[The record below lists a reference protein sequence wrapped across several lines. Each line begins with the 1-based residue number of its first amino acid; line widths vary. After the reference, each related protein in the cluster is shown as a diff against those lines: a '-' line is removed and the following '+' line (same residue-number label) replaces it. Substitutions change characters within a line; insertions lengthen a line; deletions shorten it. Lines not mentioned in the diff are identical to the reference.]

1 MSQAARAKQL
11 SLTMTSFE
19 ATAWVWPRKRFVDS
33 QPIGGHAA
41 PWLCGQKGWCA
52 GAALPDTCR
61 APYVWARQTR
71 VPPTRVSHC
80 PNRIVDS
87 ELRARLQA
95 VLSDSYQ
102 IERELAGGGMSRVF
116 VALERALGRQ
126 VVIKVLPSDLA
137 ASVSIERFR
146 REIQLAAQLQHPHIV
161 PLLVTGEA
169 AGLPYFTMPF
179 VTGESLRL
187 RLAHGE
193 LPVHDAVRIL
203 REIASALEFA
213 HSHGV
218 VHRDVKPDNI
228 LLSGGSA
235 MVTDFGVAK
244 ALSVSTT
251 SEHNASV
258 TSLGVALGTPAYMA
272 PEQAAADTRVDHRA
286 DIYGFGCLAY
296 EMLCGSTPFG
306 GRSASGTLAAQV
318 SETPESLE
326 RRRPSVPPLLVG
338 LVMRCLEK
346 NPADRPQHASEIVLA
361 LDAMSTP
368 SSGTRPATAGA
379 SRRTPMVLGIAA
391 LLVAGGSAAFVA
403 SRSSRSATD
412 AASHSIAVLPFVS
425 ADTANE
431 FFADGMTDDLASAL
445 GKVEGLRVAARSSAF
460 SFKGRN
466 IDVKEI
472 GQKLNVG
479 SVLEGTVRRA
489 QSHLKVTAELI
500 NVSDGLTLWSD
511 RWDRDAKDVF
521 AVQDEISRA
530 IVAALKIRLTGGTAA
545 KLAVHGTKNVEAH
558 DLYLRGRFLTNR
570 FTGADLRNSLD
581 LYQQALAIDP
591 NYAPAYTGIA
601 DAYVNLADDWLA
613 PREAYPK
620 AKVAVLR
627 ALALD
632 DESAEAHSSLGT
644 IHLWSDWDGV
654 AAQRELRRAVA
665 LDSSYARAHF
675 YLGRLHAIRLHYDSA
690 VAELHRAAALDPL
703 APRIWSVLSSVLNSA
718 NRPDEAIGA
727 AKEAL
732 KLDPLFAPAHEEMGN
747 ALRLKGDLAGAKASF
762 DASSSSGSVWSRGYA
777 AQVAAA
783 TGHRDVALAAAAAL
797 ARDRRISYIPAEVIA
812 GIYAALDD
820 RDRAFQWLD
829 SSLADRSGVL
839 PEAARDHR
847 WDPLR
852 TDPRWASLMARI
864 NWK

>member
-1 MSQAARAKQL
+1 MPHALCLGA
-11 SLTMTSFE
+11 
-19 ATAWVWPRKRFVDS
+19 
-33 QPIGGHAA
+33 PIRR
-41 PWLCGQKGWCA
+41 PA
-52 GAALPDTCR
+52 GTGF
-61 APYVWARQTR
+61 TR
-71 VPPTRVSHC
+71 
-80 PNRIVDS
+80 PNRTVDS

-102 IERELAGGGMSRVF
+102 IERELSGGGMSRVF

-161 PLLVTGEA
+161 PLLVSGEA

-251 SEHNASV
+251 SEHSASV

-286 DIYGFGCLAY
+286 DIYGYGCLAY

-318 SETPESLE
+318 SETPESLG
-326 RRRPSVPPLLVG
+326 RRRPSVPPVLVA

-368 SSGTRPATAGA
+368 SSGTRPATVGA
-379 SRRTPMVLGIAA
+379 PRRTPMILGVAA
-391 LLVAGGSAAFVA
+391 LLIIGGSATYLASRA
-403 SRSSRSATD
+403 SRSAS

-425 ADTANE
+425 PDTANE
-431 FFADGMTDDLASAL
+431 FFADGMTDDLANAL

-460 SFKGRN
+460 SFKGKN

-489 QSHLKVTAELI
+489 QSQLKVTAELI
-500 NVSDGLTLWSD
+500 NVSDGLTIWSD

-545 KLAVHGTKNVEAH
+545 KLAVHGTKNVQAH
-558 DLYLRGRFLTNR
+558 DLYLRGRFLTSR

-620 AKVAVLR
+620 AKAAVLR

-632 DESAEAHSSLGT
+632 DASAEAHSSLGS
-644 IHLWSDWDGV
+644 IHMWWDWDGV
-654 AAQRELRRAVA
+654 AAQRELQRAVE
-665 LDSSYARAHF
+665 LDPNYARAHF

-690 VAELHRAAALDPL
+690 VGELHRAAALDPL
-703 APRIWSVLSSVLNSA
+703 APRMWSVLASVLNSA
-718 NRPDEAIGA
+718 NRPDEAISA
-727 AKEAL
+727 AREAL

-762 DASSSSGSVWSRGYA
+762 NASSSSGSVWSRGYA
-777 AQVAAA
+777 AQVNAS
-783 TGHRDVALAAAAAL
+783 TGHPDAALAEAAAL
-797 ARDRRISYIPAEVIA
+797 ARDRRTAYIPGEVIA
-812 GIYAALDD
+812 GIYAALND
-820 RDRAFQWLD
+820 RNRAFQWLD

-839 PEAARDHR
+839 PEAGRDHR
-847 WDPLR
+847 WDQLR
-852 TDPRWASLMARI
+852 ADPRWASLMARI